1 MDLNGLKINQDL
13 LSVPLYIAGRSM
25 QEVREEY
32 GLDEVIKL
40 ASNENPLGPSPRAME
55 ALKKNVNLAHRYPGI
70 AERELKRALAAHT
83 GDGLSE
89 ENFIIGNGATDVLRM
104 IAQGFVFDGGETV
117 MCRASFPMYWIFTG
131 MFGGKSVK
139 VDPQEDFQIDLN
151 AIHAAI
157 NQNTRIVWICS
168 PNNPTGLVLNQGVFR
183 KFMDIVPENVL
194 VVFDESYRD
203 FVEETDYAES
213 LPYVMEGR
221 NLIALRSFSK
231 SGGLANLRVGYGI
244 GYPDLIEYLH
254 HTRLPFNTGA
264 LPLFAA
270 KASLDDQAFLEK
282 SRKIVLEERR
292 FLYEQITGLGLN
304 CLPSQSN
311 FLLIYNLPAEDSFF
325 EEEMMKRG
333 LIIRAMTGFGQPGA
347 IRVTAGDRGQNE
359 AFISAL
365 ASILEKIHIGA

>member
-1 MDLNGLKINQDL
+1 MDLKGLKINQDL
-13 LSVPLYIAGRSM
+13 LSVPLYIAGRPM

-55 ALKKNVNLAHRYPGI
+55 ALKANVGQAHRYPGI
-70 AERELKRALAAHT
+70 AERDLKRALAAHI

-104 IAQGFVFDGGETV
+104 IAQAFVVDGGETV
-117 MCRASFPMYWIFTG
+117 MCRVSFPMYWIFTG
-131 MFGGKSVK
+131 MFGGKNVK
-139 VDPQEDFQIDLN
+139 VEPLENFQIDLD
-151 AIHAAI
+151 AILSAI

-168 PNNPTGLVLNQGVFR
+168 PNNPTGLVLKDKSFR
-183 KFMDIVPENVL
+183 EFMDEVPEYVL

-203 FVEETDYAES
+203 FVDEPDYAES
-213 LPYVMEGR
+213 LPYVMDGR

-282 SRKIVLEERR
+282 SRKIVFEERR
-292 FLYEQITGLGLN
+292 FLHERITGLGLS

-311 FLLIYNLPAEDSFF
+311 FLLIYDLPEEETFF

-347 IRVTAGDRGQNE
+347 IRVTAGDRVQNK

-365 ASILEKIHIGA
+365 ASILEQISIGA